1 MNAEILEKN
10 GKDMAMNIRRS
21 HERGTTQIGWLNSK
35 HSFSFGNYYDPTNM
49 GWKFLRVINDDI
61 VSGEHGFGM
70 HPHKNMEI
78 VTLVLSGELS
88 HKDSMGNSATLYPN
102 MVQVMS
108 AGSGVSHSEWNT
120 AKTESAFL
128 QIWITP
134 RTQNTK
140 PWYKDFTYELK
151 RDVPLV
157 LVGKNGLAQIDQN
170 VNVIVVEGKYG
181 ANFKSAY
188 VFVIEGSCS
197 VNDETLGERD
207 AAFGDNLVVTS
218 DDAKLLIFEDL
229 G

>member
-1 MNAEILEKN
+1 MMK
-10 GKDMAMNIRRS
+10 IRRS
-21 HERGTTQIGWLNSK
+21 HERGTTQIAWLNSK

-61 VSGEHGFGM
+61 VAGEHGFGM

-78 VTLVLSGELS
+78 VTLVLSGELT

-140 PWYKDFTYELK
+140 PWYKDFTYELTLDK
-151 RDVPLV
+151 PLV
-157 LVGKNGLAQIDQN
+157 LIGQDGEGLTQIDQD
-170 VNVIVVEGKYG
+170 VKVTLIEGSCDFTISG
-181 ANFKSAY
+181 Y
-188 VFVIEGSCS
+188 VFVIEGDC
-197 VNDETLGERD
+197 VVTHDTVDTQIQKRD
-207 AAFGDNLVVTS
+207 AFWGENLAVKTKF
-218 DDAKLLIFEDL
+218 AKLLIFEDL
-229 G
+229 R